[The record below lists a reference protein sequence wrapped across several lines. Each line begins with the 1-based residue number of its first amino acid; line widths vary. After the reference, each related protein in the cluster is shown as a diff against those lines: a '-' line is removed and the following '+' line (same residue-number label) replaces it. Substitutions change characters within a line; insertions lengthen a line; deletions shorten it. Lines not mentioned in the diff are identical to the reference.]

1 MHPVGVEWATS
12 TLPLSFTLTSD
23 PHPLLDLGWDTEG
36 VELRGAVA
44 AQAGLPLRLKV
55 REHQFCLAFA
65 LTDFKLQGR
74 TLPKLILCLA
84 DRRKA
89 PWITLAAFYVFISR
103 VRRADSLRLLQYNA
117 TALDKVAKL
126 RHDDYLGC
134 WERGYDADG
143 WWSDARAAHE
153 WAGRKARR
161 DALNEA
167 TREEMRAEGKKK
179 REAQVQARREAAK
192 KAKHTATVA
201 NAGAAASV
209 QHEGSGRPPSAP
221 QIRPVPVA
229 PGKRQA
235 VPTGGVSLAPPSPPT
250 AWPPTC
256 LCDADAAPEALMPAA
271 GTEEPA
277 SDAAFAP
284 GLSWAEVAR
293 AWHEAAD
300 ASTVC
305 HLAVEG
311 GVGVGKSTCIAAL
324 AARFADDP
332 AIVVLPEPV
341 EDWRKSGL
349 LRRMY
354 DGSMSSLEFQTVA
367 LATIVGPLLEAL
379 HRPGVRLVVTE
390 RSPRSSREIF
400 AALNLSGED
409 MVAFDLAYNA
419 LWRVLPAR
427 LEVTAYLEAS
437 VEAVMER
444 VEARGRPEEQGL
456 SRGFHESLRRLHEE
470 LFRSIA
476 HPKHRVDA
484 AATPEQVGEAV
495 GALAASLLREGSMEP
510 ATVLVREHTR
520 RKAALDG
527 DVATAEDQPWAPRDI
542 EELLDAIATQDYG
555 VSDDRSSKL
564 TAPAL
569 RAYNKALKSEYG
581 HYELRRGR
589 TLPEGFTIV
598 KVSGTAVRPHAP
610 FGYPHHIC
618 SLLMAHLLTPS
629 MPLVPCVGRYRRVSR
644 VHLHPR
650 STSWTWPLACSW
662 RWARWGR
669 SCHSCPERSE
679 C

>member
-1 MHPVGVEWATS
+1 
-12 TLPLSFTLTSD
+12 
-23 PHPLLDLGWDTEG
+23 
-36 VELRGAVA
+36 
-44 AQAGLPLRLKV
+44 
-55 REHQFCLAFA
+55 
-65 LTDFKLQGR
+65 
-74 TLPKLILCLA
+74 
-84 DRRKA
+84 
-89 PWITLAAFYVFISR
+89 
-103 VRRADSLRLLQYNA
+103 
-117 TALDKVAKL
+117 
-126 RHDDYLGC
+126 
-134 WERGYDADG
+134 
-143 WWSDARAAHE
+143 
-153 WAGRKARR
+153 
-161 DALNEA
+161 
-167 TREEMRAEGKKK
+167 
-179 REAQVQARREAAK
+179 
-192 KAKHTATVA
+192 
-201 NAGAAASV
+201 
-209 QHEGSGRPPSAP
+209 
-221 QIRPVPVA
+221 
-229 PGKRQA
+229 
-235 VPTGGVSLAPPSPPT
+235 
-250 AWPPTC
+250 
-256 LCDADAAPEALMPAA
+256 MPAA

-324 AARFADDP
+324 AARFAADP

-354 DGSMSSLEFQTVA
+354 DGSMSKLGFQTIA

-390 RSPRSSREIF
+390 RSLRSSREIF
-400 AALNLSGED
+400 AVPNLSGED

-427 LEVTAYLEAS
+427 REVTAYLEAS

-495 GALAASLLREGSMEP
+495 GALAASLLREGSVEP

-520 RKAALDG
+520 RKAACTAALDG
-527 DVATAEDQPWAPRDI
+527 DVATAEDQPWAPRDT
-542 EELLDAIATQDYG
+542 EELLHAIAASDYG
-555 VSDDRSSKL
+555 VSDERSSKL

-598 KVSGTAVRPHAP
+598 KVS
-610 FGYPHHIC
+610 
-618 SLLMAHLLTPS
+618 AH
-629 MPLVPCVGRYRRVSR
+629 V
-644 VHLHPR
+644 
-650 STSWTWPLACSW
+650 WPMRC
-662 RWARWGR
+662 
-669 SCHSCPERSE
+669 E
-679 C
+679 